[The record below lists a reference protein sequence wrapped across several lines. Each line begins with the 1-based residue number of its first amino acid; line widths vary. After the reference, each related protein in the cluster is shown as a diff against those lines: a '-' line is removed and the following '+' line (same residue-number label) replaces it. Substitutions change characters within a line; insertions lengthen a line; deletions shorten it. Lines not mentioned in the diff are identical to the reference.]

1 MSNQY
6 CYSAAIWSY
15 PASHMEAQRAGM
27 LSEVRQEPDLTS
39 EADLRAAEVV
49 RPEDVLRLNSI
60 TQDYLCKPSANIYDI
75 EFTRFKIRDLDTD
88 QVLFEIEKPSDEASE
103 REDQPAE
110 AARYVRYRF
119 SEDFLHLKRVGAT
132 VEFVVGSKP
141 INKFRMVER
150 HFFKDRLLKSFD
162 FEFGFCIPNS
172 KNTCEHIYEFPHL
185 SPELVREMVES
196 PYETRSDSFY
206 FVDDRLIM
214 HNKADYSYDG

>member
-1 MSNQY
+1 MKRKDQT
-6 CYSAAIWSY
+6 ALGT
-15 PASHMEAQRAGM
+15 GM
-27 LSEVRQEPDLTS
+27 LSEVRQETDLTS

-88 QVLFEIEKPSDEASE
+88 QVLFEIEKPSDDASE
-103 REDQPAE
+103 REDQPTE

-185 SPELVREMVES
+185 SPEL
-196 PYETRSDSFY
+196 D
-206 FVDDRLIM
+206 LIS
-214 HNKADYSYDG
+214 NNSKK